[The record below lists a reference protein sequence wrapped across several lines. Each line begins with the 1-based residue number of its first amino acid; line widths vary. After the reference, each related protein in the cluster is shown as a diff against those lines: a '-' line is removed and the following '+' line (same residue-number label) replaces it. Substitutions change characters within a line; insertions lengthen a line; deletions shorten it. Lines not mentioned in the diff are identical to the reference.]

1 MFRRFILGGVAVAA
15 LAMPASA
22 PASVQ
27 LGAFANEPGG
37 ITALQSDLSGHLTID
52 HHYAPWSYKAWAK
65 VTTADTAAGRIPL
78 FSWSAAPT
86 TTAAAIASGA
96 QDTTIVAAARALAAT
111 GQTIYLR
118 PFYEFDQPQG
128 HPRYIGTPADVITAW
143 QRLVTLFRD
152 NGATNVKFVWC
163 PMSFDFAKGVA
174 QKFWPGASY
183 VDYVGADG
191 YNFPGRSIRTPDTIF
206 DAAYTFAV
214 GQGKPFFIAETAT
227 NSTDAGT
234 PAWIESLGPW
244 AAARP
249 DVAAIVYFDS
259 ISPKTYDYRLIAY
272 PQNLAAFDALSVNG
286 VFQGS

>member
-1 MFRRFILGGVAVAA
+1 MFRRFILVGVAVAA

-22 PASVQ
+22 FASVQ

-37 ITALQSDLSGHLTID
+37 IATLQSDLSGHLTID
-52 HHYAPWSYKAWAK
+52 HHYAPWTYRAWAS
-65 VTTADTAAGRIPL
+65 VTAADAQAGRIPL

-96 QDTTIVAAARALAAT
+96 QDTTIVAAAKALAAT

-152 NGATNVKFVWC
+152 NGATNVRFVWC
-163 PMSFDFAKGVA
+163 PMSFDFAKGIA

-183 VDYVGADG
+183 VDYVAADG
-191 YNFPGRSIRTPDTIF
+191 YNFPGRSLRTPDTIF
-206 DAAYTFAV
+206 DSAYTFAV
-214 GQGKPFFIAETAT
+214 SQGKPFFIAETAT

-234 PAWIESLGPW
+234 GAWIESLGPW
-244 AAARP
+244 AAAHP

-259 ISPKTYDYRLIAY
+259 ISPKKYDYRLIAY
-272 PQNLAAFDALSVNG
+272 PQNLAAFDALSVDG
-286 VFQGS
+286 VFQGG